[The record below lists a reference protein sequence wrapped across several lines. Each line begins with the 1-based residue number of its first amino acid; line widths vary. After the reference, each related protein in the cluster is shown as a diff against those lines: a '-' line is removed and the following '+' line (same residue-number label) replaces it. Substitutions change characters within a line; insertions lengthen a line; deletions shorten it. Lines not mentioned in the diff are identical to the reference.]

1 MKADGFLEL
10 LLLKSR
16 NFVDKLVKFYYN
28 INIRFNSMLKGK
40 AQKPEKGKI

>member
-1 MKADGFLEL
+1 MTRIRKLIDNY
-10 LLLKSR
+10 LKTG
-16 NFVDKLVKFYYN
+16 YN